1 MATLEKRGEWWTI
14 RWTEPKP
21 GGEGR
26 RWRRHRVRTR
36 RQAEKLRIEIEDAV
50 RLDGAWVP
58 AAARPEAT
66 RLTDAIQ
73 AFLEHSGR
81 SNAPATTLRKS
92 QMLKLLV
99 RHLGDEAR
107 VDGLSYETLGEF
119 HAWLRQPRTGRHLHG
134 RGSETC
140 RKIIGEVE
148 LLWRWAAQRQARGQ
162 FRGVPTPDS
171 LDLQRA
177 AAPEAQ
183 APTWAEMDACIFAA
197 KGWQR
202 RLYVVLRCT
211 GLRVG
216 QVMRLRWDDLDLDEG
231 VLRFRG
237 ELGKTKHE
245 RRGRRQPIAP
255 VLLQELKTWE
265 QRGEWLIDCPRRERI
280 ARARDAA
287 RAWQRAGVAEE
298 KWAQPHHAFRKGW
311 ATGLQLAGVDKEAIE
326 YMQGHQVG
334 HLTGLATSRDRYL
347 DPRALPLVEAVGQV
361 PPIALMLPMGYPPDR
376 ENIVSSS
383 NLGHIG
389 GGP

>member
-1 MATLEKRGEWWTI
+1 MATLEKRGDWWTI

-50 RLDGAWVP
+50 RIEGSWVP
-58 AAARPEAT
+58 AAARPLSTPLSEV
-66 RLTDAIQ
+66 IE
-73 AFLEHSGR
+73 AFLAHSDR
-81 SNAPATTLRKS
+81 SNAPSTTLRKR
-92 QMLKLLV
+92 QMLKLLT

-107 VDGLSYETLGEF
+107 VDGLSYESLGGF
-119 HAWLRQPRTGRHLHG
+119 HAWLRNPETGRHLHG
-134 RGSETC
+134 RGPETC

-148 LLWRWAAQRQARGQ
+148 LMWRWASIRQARGQ
-162 FRGVPTPDS
+162 FRGVPAPDS
-171 LDLQRA
+171 LDLKRA

-183 APTWAEMDACIFAA
+183 APTWAEMDACIHAA
-197 KGWQR
+197 NGWQK
-202 RLYVVLRCT
+202 RLYIVLRCT

-216 QVMRLRWDDLDLDEG
+216 QAMGLQWSDLDLDKG
-231 VLRFRG
+231 ILRFRG

-245 RRGRRQPIAP
+245 RRGRRQPLAP
-255 VLLQELKTWE
+255 VLLEPL
-265 QRGEWLIDCPRRERI
+265 REWDRRSEWIIECPRRERV

-287 RAWQRAGVAEE
+287 RAWHRAGIPEE

-334 HLTGLATSRDRYL
+334 HLTGLASSRDRYL

-361 PPIALMLPMGYPPDR
+361 PPIARMLPGGLFLDPDP
-376 ENIVSSS
+376 VD
-383 NLGHIG
+383 
-389 GGP
+389 